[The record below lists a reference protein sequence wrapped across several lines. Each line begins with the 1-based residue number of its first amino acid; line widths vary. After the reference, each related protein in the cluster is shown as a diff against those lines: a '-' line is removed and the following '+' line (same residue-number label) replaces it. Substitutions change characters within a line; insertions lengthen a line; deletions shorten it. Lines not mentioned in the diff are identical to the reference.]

1 MGEVRDVLLVRG
13 IGDGRDVAVVKR
25 SVLDGA
31 EGEGACDADGTYGI
45 KAVCILN
52 AEEYCVVVLLQHL
65 LLLLLLLPVQLLS
78 KRYVLGNVRH

>member
-31 EGEGACDADGTYGI
+31 EGEGARDADGTDGVETVGI
-45 KAVCILN
+45 LDAQ
-52 AEEYCVVVLLQHL
+52 EDGVVVRRQRLR
-65 LLLLLLLPVQLLS
+65 LLLLLLPVQLLS